1 MAFGLIDLKFS
12 SQTLW
17 VGSLAGML
25 NGLGVLAS
33 FAAYS
38 AKGKASKVTTVA
50 GALQPV
56 FTIILA
62 LTFLKEKL
70 GVIEL
75 VGITLAIV
83 GSLLLSVEKQ
93 KSDISVTK

>member
-1 MAFGLIDLKFS
+1 MVFGLIDFNFN
-12 SQTLW
+12 SQTFW

-38 AKGKASKVTTVA
+38 SEGKASKVTAIA

-56 FTIILA
+56 FTIFLA
-62 LTFLKEKL
+62 ITFLGEKL
-70 GVIEL
+70 GRIEL
-75 VGITLAIV
+75 VGIGLAII
-83 GSLLLSVEKQ
+83 GSLLLSVEKNVQ
-93 KSDISVTK
+93 HFK